1 MAGNAGMNDINDEL
15 NDMPVMAFHAL
26 LPLLVAAVVGAFAA
40 VVVLP
45 AWLPGLSASLLGPE
59 PKAYWYL
66 SRASALVAYILL
78 WMSMVLGLL
87 ITNKMARIWP
97 GGPPALDL
105 HQHTG
110 LLGLAFSLFHGLILT
125 GDRYIGYTLPQVF
138 VPFSNPGYRPLW
150 VGLGQVGFY
159 LLAVVVLSVYLRRL
173 MGNRTWRLVHYLS
186 FAVFLLA
193 LAHGLLSGTDTGDP
207 WMQGMYWTTGGSL
220 LFLVNYRLLMA
231 VFKRPRVP
239 ASHTSQSG

>member
-1 MAGNAGMNDINDEL
+1 MASNTVTNDEL
-15 NDMPVMAFHAL
+15 NDMPVLAL
-26 LPLLVAAVVGAFAA
+26 QTMLPILVAAVVGAFAA

-45 AWLPGLSASLLGPE
+45 IWLPGLSASLLGPE

-66 SRASALVAYILL
+66 SRASALVAYALL

-97 GGPPALDL
+97 GGPTALDL

-110 LLGLAFSLFHGLILT
+110 LLGLAFSLFHGLVLT
-125 GDRYIGYTLPQVF
+125 GDKYIGYTLPQVF
-138 VPFSNPGYRPLW
+138 VPFSNPAYRPLW

-159 LLAVVVLSVYLRRL
+159 LLAVITLSVYLRRL
-173 MGNRTWRLVHYLS
+173 IGNRTWRLVHYLS

-207 WMQGMYWTTGGSL
+207 WVQGMYWTSGGSL
-220 LFLVNYRLLMA
+220 LFLANYRLLTA
-231 VFKRPRVP
+231 AFKPPRASASP
-239 ASHTSQSG
+239 ANRSG